1 MVGRG
6 APFDEEVAKGVRE
19 ADPDALA
26 AVYRALVR
34 PLTSYVRAQVGNEH
48 AAQDLVSETFG
59 EFVRT
64 CRTIEGGP
72 FQMRAWLY
80 RAARHNTLDH
90 HRHRRRHPEDAV
102 ERIPDQQSNGPALDD
117 RAAVSEE
124 MAQMREALA
133 SLPPE
138 QAQVLTL
145 RYLGEL
151 SAPEVAAVMG
161 KTEGAVRALQH
172 RATAA
177 MARALWAPA
186 VSNATPPAPEHSK

>member
-1 MVGRG
+1 MAGDD

-34 PLTSYVRAQVGNEH
+34 PLMSYLRAQLRDEH
-48 AAQDLVSETFG
+48 VAQDLVADTFA
-59 EFVRT
+59 EFVRS

-72 FQMRAWLY
+72 FQMRGWLY
-80 RAARHNTLDH
+80 RAAHRNMLDH

-102 ERIPDQQSNGPALDD
+102 ARMPEQPVNGSGLDD
-117 RAAVSEE
+117 GAALREQV
-124 MAQMREALA
+124 AQMRDALA
-133 SLPPE
+133 SLPAE

-145 RYLGEL
+145 RFLGEL
-151 SAPEVAAVMG
+151 SAPEVAVIMG

-177 MARALWAPA
+177 MARMLRTQA
-186 VSNATPPAPEHSK
+186 VPINSPSASERSA

>member
-1 MVGRG
+1 MAGDDT
-6 APFDEEVAKGVRE
+6 PFDEEVAKGVRE

-34 PLTSYVRAQVGNEH
+34 PLTSYLRGQVGDEH
-48 AAQDLVSETFG
+48 VAQDLVSDTFA
-59 EFVRT
+59 EFVRS

-80 RAARHNTLDH
+80 RAAHRNMLDH

-102 ERIPDQQSNGPALDD
+102 DRFPDRSTNGPDLDD
-117 RAAVSEE
+117 RAALSEE
-124 MAQMREALA
+124 VAQMRDALA
-133 SLPPE
+133 SLPSE

-145 RYLGEL
+145 RFLAEL

-161 KTEGAVRALQH
+161 KTEGAIRALQH

-177 MARALWAPA
+177 MARTLRTQA
-186 VSNATPPAPEHSK
+186 VPINTSSASEHLA

>member
-1 MVGRG
+1 MAGD
-6 APFDEEVAKGVRE
+6 APFDEEVAKGVRQ

-34 PLTSYVRAQVGNEH
+34 PLTSYLRAQVGDDH
-48 AAQDLVSETFG
+48 VAQDLVSETFA
-59 EFVRT
+59 EFVRS
-64 CRTIEGGP
+64 CRRIEGGA
-72 FQMRAWLY
+72 FQMRGWLY
-80 RAARHNTLDH
+80 RAANRNILDH
-90 HRHRRRHPEDAV
+90 HRHRRRHPEDAI
-102 ERIPDQQSNGPALDD
+102 ERIPEQQTNDSDLDERVALSE
-117 RAAVSEE
+117 AV
-124 MAQMREALA
+124 AQVREALA

-145 RYLGEL
+145 RFLGEL

-177 MARALWAPA
+177 MARTLRTQA
-186 VSNATPPAPEHSK
+186 VPISTLSASERSA